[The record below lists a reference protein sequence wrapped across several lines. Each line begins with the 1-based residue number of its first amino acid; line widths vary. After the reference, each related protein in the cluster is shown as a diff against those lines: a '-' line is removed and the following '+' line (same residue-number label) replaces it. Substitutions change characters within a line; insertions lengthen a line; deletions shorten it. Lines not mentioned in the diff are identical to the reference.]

1 MIEALAMG
9 KYGWHVWS
17 SFGLT
22 LAVLII
28 CSWQARRLHKSVL
41 GDIRTRIHAM
51 ESEQ

>member
-28 CSWQARRLHKSVL
+28 CAVQAKRLHNNVIR
-41 GDIRTRIHAM
+41 DIRTRLHSM